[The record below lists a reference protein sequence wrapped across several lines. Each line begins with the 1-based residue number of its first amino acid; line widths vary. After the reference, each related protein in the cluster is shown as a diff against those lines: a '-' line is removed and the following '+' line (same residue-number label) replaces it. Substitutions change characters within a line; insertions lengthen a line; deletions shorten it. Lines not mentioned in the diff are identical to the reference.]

1 MQLDTTTALT
11 LIVPESCW
19 DKINGIRKDHDKAYQ
34 KWMPHVNFLFPFVP
48 TELFA
53 DYYEKLQTA
62 LTGFGPINLHFNKIG
77 FFNQKGTATVNLQL
91 SDDKDLQEL
100 FKVICNTIPE
110 VKSKHP
116 EFHPHLTIGQFKK
129 SELDAKLKELNTW
142 LDHGIKVTVDSI
154 YMINRSKTDNTVPFS
169 INRTIS
175 LK

>member
-19 DKINGIRKDHDKAYQ
+19 DKINAIRKEHDAAYYR
-34 KWMPHVNFLFPFVP
+34 WVPHINLNFPFVP
-48 TELFA
+48 VELFPA
-53 DYYEKLQTA
+53 YHEKLQAA
-62 LTGFGPINLHFNKIG
+62 LMGFGTIDLHFDKIG

-91 SDDKDLQEL
+91 SDDKDLQRL
-100 FKVICNTIPE
+100 FKIIRNTIPE
-110 VKSKHP
+110 VKPKHP

-129 SELDAKLKELNTW
+129 TELDAKLKELNTW
-142 LDHGIKVTVDSI
+142 LGDGIKVTVDSI